1 MTLLIKRFQMRNR
14 LPFFAPEGEG
24 GGANT
29 PEEGENGE
37 GGDAGGDAGGV
48 LGKGVLDG
56 EAPANEAD
64 TSGSEADNDQSEDEA
79 LLDTVPEDGAYTF
92 NVDAESG
99 FELTD
104 EAKTAY
110 SAAFAEAGMTQR
122 QVNAAVDAHQN
133 LLLNMSTEA
142 SAAADAQ
149 MAAWVEEAKADPE
162 MGKDWTATTT
172 LANQALSKIADDDVV
187 EQLNRTGL
195 GNHPAFIR
203 MFHKLGKMMGEDSFS
218 NGSQSETVVPAHKS
232 WYDKTTPET
241 KRA

>member
-1 MTLLIKRFQMRNR
+1 MLINRFQMRNR
-14 LPFFAPEGEG
+14 LPLFAPEGEG

-29 PEEGENGE
+29 SGEGENGE
-37 GGDAGGDAGGV
+37 GGDAGGDTGGV
-48 LGKGVLDG
+48 QSKGVLDG
-56 EAPANEAD
+56 QAPANGAD
-64 TSGSEADNDQSEDEA
+64 LGGSKADNDQNGDDA
-79 LLDTVPEDGAYTF
+79 LLDTVPENGAYTF
-92 NVDAESG
+92 NVDAERG
-99 FELTD
+99 FELPD

-133 LLLNMSTEA
+133 LLHGMGEAA

-149 MAAWVEEAKADPE
+149 MAAWVDEAKADPE

-172 LANQALSKIADDDVV
+172 LANQALSKIADEHVI

-218 NGSQSETVVPAHKS
+218 GGSQSETVVPAHKS